1 MSELVLSNNMISS
14 ISGEPFKKQQKV
26 RLDNNRLTSAAPM
39 LNLVHLKYLDISSN
53 QLATLPRMDTSN
65 SRLQQLIA
73 NHNQIVEIDE
83 DDLNGMSSL
92 IILDLS
98 NNNITQ
104 ISSNA
109 FNNCVS
115 LYQLSLAN
123 NHVVQLPNLRSQN
136 NLVELSIS
144 NNIIEA
150 LPEDLCETCPLL
162 GVLSAEYNRI
172 KSVPNL
178 RECRR
183 LNEVLLEKNVLTSL
197 NVATFQGLSQLRT
210 IDLSYNAINSLTYG
224 LFQGLNN
231 LKYLYLDHNIISHL
245 PTGIFE
251 DLVNLIR
258 VDLNHNHIQSL
269 PDNLFQRNIII
280 SDIRLNNNK
289 IVTISP
295 TAFEN
300 NSVYLQRLNLSSN
313 MFSEW
318 IFPRGGFP
326 SLLSLSVVNVEQLY
340 DAPDPFQCACPGI
353 QQLELTYPYHCCLW
367 EESFDLEYLT
377 TLQSENVTLPIENPT
392 FPPMRTVIPPFNPGD
407 GSDLEQLLP
416 ILDWFAA
423 AYGLVYR
430 ILPGPIIIWEYSNN
444 TQLYTDVTPSP
455 PTVIMSHSLAPSC
468 YPRANAL
475 TPCDNLL
482 KPWPL
487 RSVIWTVIVLVLL
500 GNGTVLLVMFAS
512 KDFIKVPQF
521 FILNLAFADFC
532 LGIYL
537 TFLASFDATTY
548 SKYIFYQSALKWQKG
563 PGCMSA
569 GFIAVFSSA
578 LSCCMLIAI
587 ILERVY
593 TVYRSP
599 KPGMSISMAVIIAI
613 FSWLISS
620 TFAALP
626 LVGINSY
633 SKVAWCLPFV
643 TSDFKDKVY
652 IGVLLAMI
660 MAAFLIILVSYVI
673 ILFPALC
680 CSTALGQC
688 RSETVKQLLNMA
700 PIVIIDFLCRL
711 PIVVIGYSAV
721 FNQPII
727 DASQIKWLVVLV
739 YPFSAFTNPLWY
751 AIITKG
757 FLCHIWSMLKHI
769 MSSLKKLPAHIRSR
783 STAQNNKFAKYEEL
797 ETPLTQSSDSG
808 QLCKS
813 LFIFKEMPQKGDSDT
828 KNRSTLPI
836 HSDGCDQTC
845 CTHIQ
850 VTPNQMGYCGCNVS
864 SNVANSPQNPS
875 EDVPGTTTMN
885 YTLDSN
891 PRLFGKESEV

>member
-14 ISGEPFKKQQKV
+14 ISGEPFTKQQKV
-26 RLDNNRLTSAAPM
+26 WLDNNRLTSAAPM
-39 LNLVHLKYLDISSN
+39 LNLVRLKYLDISSN
-53 QLATLPRMDTSN
+53 QLTTLPRIDTSN

-73 NHNQIVEIDE
+73 HHNQIVEIDE
-83 DDLNGMSSL
+83 DDLDGMLSL
-92 IILDLS
+92 ITLDLS
-98 NNNITQ
+98 NNNITR

-109 FNNCVS
+109 FNDCVS

-123 NHVVQLPNLRSQN
+123 NHVVQLPNLRGQS

-172 KSVPNL
+172 KSVPFL

-183 LNEVLLEKNVLTSL
+183 LNKVLLEKNVLTSL

-210 IDLSYNAINSLTYG
+210 IDLSYNAINSLTNG

-231 LKYLYLDHNIISHL
+231 LRYLYLDHNIISHL

-295 TAFEN
+295 TAFKN

-318 IFPRGGFP
+318 IFPKGGFP
-326 SLLSLSVVNVEQLY
+326 SLLSLSIVNVEQLY
-340 DAPDPFQCACPGI
+340 EVPDPDQCRCLGI
-353 QQLELTYPYHCCLW
+353 QQLEFTYPYHCCLW
-367 EESFDLEYLT
+367 EERFHLEYL
-377 TLQSENVTLPIENPT
+377 QSGNVTLPNENPT
-392 FPPMRTVIPPFNPGD
+392 FPPMSTAIRPMSTAIPPMSTAIPPFIPGD
-407 GSDLEQLLP
+407 GSDLDKLLP
-416 ILDWFAA
+416 ILNWFAA
-423 AYGLVYR
+423 TYGLVYR
-430 ILPGPIIIWEYSNN
+430 ILPGPTIIWEYSNN
-444 TQLYTDVTPSP
+444 TQLYTDATPSP
-455 PTVIMSHSLAPSC
+455 PIVIPSHSLAPSC

-482 KPWPL
+482 NPWPL
-487 RSVIWTVIVLVLL
+487 RFAIWTAIVLVLL

-537 TFLASFDATTY
+537 TFLASFDDKTY

-569 GFIAVFSSA
+569 GFIAMFSSA

-599 KPGMSISMAVIIAI
+599 KPGMSISMAIIIAI

-626 LVGINSY
+626 LVGVNSY

-660 MAAFLIILVSYVI
+660 IAAFLIILASYVI
-673 ILFPALC
+673 ILCPALC
-680 CSTALGQC
+680 FSTALGQC
-688 RSETVKQLLNMA
+688 RSKTVKQLLNMA

-721 FNQPII
+721 FNQPLI
-727 DASQIKWLVVLV
+727 DASQIKWLVALV
-739 YPFSAFTNPLWY
+739 YPFSAFTNPL
-751 AIITKG
+751 
-757 FLCHIWSMLKHI
+757 LML
-769 MSSLKKLPAHIRSR
+769 AR
-783 STAQNNKFAKYEEL
+783 
-797 ETPLTQSSDSG
+797 
-808 QLCKS
+808 
-813 LFIFKEMPQKGDSDT
+813 
-828 KNRSTLPI
+828 
-836 HSDGCDQTC
+836 
-845 CTHIQ
+845 
-850 VTPNQMGYCGCNVS
+850 
-864 SNVANSPQNPS
+864 
-875 EDVPGTTTMN
+875 
-885 YTLDSN
+885 
-891 PRLFGKESEV
+891 